1 MNILIWVYTV
11 VFAINF
17 ALRVCAR
24 MYSIPVCIGINTRIM
39 IRAYIVFYSALIFV
53 CNAYSYDTRIH
64 TIRVFVRYAHSYD
77 TRIRLIRVSYAY
89 RMLRYTRAILYFL
102 LLEIFL
108 IFAWKMSTVRTNSMV
123 TFSAQNA
130 GNGIPG
136 LQISKISRE
145 GMPPDPSSHSRS
157 LNMLRSDIWLDP
169 PLQ

>member
-1 MNILIWVYTV
+1 MSLYVYTV

-64 TIRVFVRYAHSYD
+64 MIRVFVRYAYSYD
-77 TRIRLIRVSYAY
+77 TRIPMIRVFDWYAY

-102 LLEIFL
+102 KNEYSEDKFNVHIQCSEPKKWHFRASN
-108 IFAWKMSTVRTNSMV
+108 FKNFTGGHA
-123 TFSAQNA
+123 
-130 GNGIPG
+130 PG
-136 LQISKISRE
+136 
-145 GMPPDPSSHSRS
+145 PPSYARS
-157 LNMLRSDIWLDP
+157 LNMLRSDFWLDP
-169 PLQ
+169 HGSI